1 MSPIVEVTDANFAH
15 EVLSSPLPVML
26 DLWGDWCE
34 PCKALDPVVG
44 EIARTFA
51 GKMKVC
57 KMDVA
62 TNPRSA
68 SALHVQSVPTL
79 LFIKAGRV
87 VGQHVGGARARE
99 LVGKISHHLGLVN

>member
-34 PCKALDPVVG
+34 PCKALEPVVG

-57 KMDVA
+57 RMDVA
-62 TNPRSA
+62 TNPRAA

-79 LFIKAGRV
+79 LFIKSGRV
-87 VGQHVGGARARE
+87 VGQHVGSVRAGD
-99 LVGKISHHLGLVN
+99 LAGKVAQHLGLAG